1 MAMNNFEAFIALAL
15 IYYIGEFIG
24 TKTKAWIPSVFVTAT
39 LFLVGY
45 WTIFPKNIV
54 DIAGLGAPLGGTLAI
69 MLCITHMGTIISIE
83 QLKSQWKIICV
94 TLAGLA
100 GMVGFCWFICIP
112 LVGRA
117 FVIAGLPPLTG
128 GIVAATMMNQAA
140 LDKGLTVAAVLAIAM
155 YAIQG
160 FVGYPLTAIVLKKEG
175 KILLERYEKG
185 ERGVLGNEG
194 VDESTGNMAIKNEE
208 KKTLIPPVPE
218 KYSTTAFILL
228 KLMFVSY
235 LSFLISKATG
245 GKLNA
250 AVITLIL
257 SIIFTELGFLDKN
270 SLHKAGSYGFLM
282 YVLMIFV
289 FAGLKDATP
298 EMLTE
303 CIGPMATIIVVGV
316 VGMSIFAVIVGKFLK
331 ISWRM
336 SLATSLTAL
345 YGFPPNY
352 ILTEEAAKALAKT
365 PEEKQFL
372 MDNMLPQM
380 IVGGFVTVTITSVII
395 AGIFVNLI

>member
-1 MAMNNFEAFIALAL
+1 MVMNNFEAFIALAL
-15 IYYIGEFIG
+15 IYFIGEFIG

-54 DIAGLGAPLGGTLAI
+54 DVAGLGAPLGGTLAI

-100 GMVGFCWFICIP
+100 GMVIFCWFICIP

-185 ERGVLGNEG
+185 ERGILGNEG
-194 VDESTGNMAIKNEE
+194 VDESTGNMAIKEE
-208 KKTLIPPVPE
+208 SKKTLIPPVPE

-228 KLMFVSY
+228 KLMLVSY

-257 SIIFTELGFLDKN
+257 SIIFTEIGFLDKN
-270 SLHKAGSYGFLM
+270 SLQKAGSYGFLM

-298 EMLTE
+298 QMLTE
-303 CIGPMATIIVVGV
+303 CIGPMAIIIVVGV
-316 VGMSIFAVIVGKFLK
+316 VGMSIFSIIVGKMLK

-336 SLATSLTAL
+336 ALATSLTAL

-352 ILTEEAAKALAKT
+352 ILTEEAAKALAKN